1 MFTKYTIALAIIVGT
16 ASGALAANKQNSS
29 TPNWDAYDCRGV
41 YVGSD
46 PRILINRPQ
55 NGMCDRVEE

>member
-1 MFTKYTIALAIIVGT
+1 MYTQPTLALTIVVGIT
-16 ASGALAANKQNSS
+16 SGAFAATKQN
-29 TPNWDAYDCRGV
+29 TDTMWDPNECRGV

-55 NGMCDRVEE
+55 NGMCDIEK

>member
-1 MFTKYTIALAIIVGT
+1 MVIKSAIALAIVVGFT
-16 ASGALAANKQNSS
+16 SGAWAATKEGGSIP
-29 TPNWDAYDCRGV
+29 TWDPDNCRSV

-55 NGMCDRVEE
+55 MCYVEE